1 MAGGVLLQSA
11 AQSGNGN
18 TWDFRGLGGAY
29 NFTVE
34 TSDVAVAAGAI
45 TLEQAPYVGFA
56 GTWEAITAAITPLRN
71 EIVAY
76 QHVGSLNAVRA
87 RISTTVDGPTV
98 TVRVQPPRVEAS

>member
-1 MAGGVLLQSA
+1 MAGGILLQNA

-29 NFTVE
+29 NFTIQ

-45 TLEQAPYVGFA
+45 TLEQAPYASYA

-71 EIVAY
+71 EIVA
-76 QHVGSLNAVRA
+76 HLHIGNLHAVRA
-87 RISTTVDGPTV
+87 RISTTVNGPTV
-98 TVRVQPPRVEAS
+98 TVRVAPPLNVD